1 MTSGSKKILIVD
13 DDRSIRELLTALLRR
28 DHDLAEAASG
38 EEALELAE
46 TFAPDLVLLDIMMPG
61 IDGYETCRRLKSEP
75 SGGRMQIIMVSGKSS
90 REEQLRAYEVGADDY
105 IVKPFDPLEL
115 RSRVQLHCQ
124 LQEAMGTVE
133 SVKTTIDSHNSE
145 LRRISQERIQE
156 IMATQDVAVF
166 ILAKVAESRDN
177 ETGEHLIRMRSYSQI
192 LAEELGRE
200 GPYAQQIDP
209 RFLEDL
215 YRSSPL
221 HDVGKVGISD
231 SILLKPGPLTPDERT
246 VMQTHTTMGADIL
259 DEAVGMSAVG
269 SFLNMAAE
277 IARYH
282 HERVDGTGYPS
293 GLAGRQIPL
302 SARIVAVADV
312 YDALA
317 SVRPYKRAFP
327 PQDAKE
333 MIEADSGRHFDPV
346 IVEALDRRF
355 EDFLNIGRQDFDYSS
370 ANVATKAYLES
381 ATCPSGVPL

>member
-1 MTSGSKKILIVD
+1 MTSGPKKILIVD
-13 DDRSIRELLTALLRR
+13 DDRSIRELLMALLRR
-28 DHDLAEAASG
+28 DHELTEADCG
-38 EEALELAE
+38 EAALELAE
-46 TFAPDLVLLDIMMPG
+46 EFAPDLVLLDIMMPG
-61 IDGYETCRRLKSEP
+61 IDGYETCRRLKSQP
-75 SGGRMQIIMVSGKSS
+75 SGGRMQVIMVSGKSS

-124 LQEAMGTVE
+124 LQDAMGTVE

-145 LRRISQERIQE
+145 LKRLSQERIQE

-192 LAEELGRE
+192 LAEELRRE
-200 GPYAQQIDP
+200 GPHAEQIDQ

-221 HDVGKVGISD
+221 HDVGKVGIGD

-246 VMQTHTTMGADIL
+246 IMERHTTMGADIL
-259 DEAVGMSAVG
+259 DEAVGMSTVG

-282 HERVDGTGYPS
+282 HERFDGTGYPT
-293 GLAGRQIPL
+293 GLAGHQIPL

-317 SVRPYKRAFP
+317 STRPYKRAFP

-333 MIEADSGRHFDPV
+333 MIEIESGQHFDPV

-355 EDFLNIGRQDFDYSS
+355 EDFLKIGQQSFDYSS
-370 ANVATKAYLES
+370 ANVATMAYLEN
-381 ATCPSGVPL
+381 ATCPSGVPQ

>member
-1 MTSGSKKILIVD
+1 MTSGPKKILIVD

-28 DHDLAEAASG
+28 DHDLAEAACG
-38 EEALELAE
+38 EEALELVE

-75 SGGRMQIIMVSGKSS
+75 QGGRMQVIMVSSKSS
-90 REEQLRAYEVGADDY
+90 RQEQLRAYEVGADDY
-105 IVKPFDPLEL
+105 VVKPFDPLEL

-124 LQEAMGTVE
+124 LQEAMGTVD
-133 SVKTTIDSHNSE
+133 SVKTTIDSHHSE
-145 LRRISQERIQE
+145 LKRLSQERTQE

-192 LAEELGRE
+192 LAEELGHE

-231 SILLKPGPLTPDERT
+231 SILLKPGPLTPDERS
-246 VMQTHTTMGADIL
+246 VMQQHTTMGADIL
-259 DEAVGMSAVG
+259 DEAVGMSTVG
-269 SFLNMAAE
+269 GFLSMAAE

-282 HERVDGTGYPS
+282 HEWFDGTGYPS
-293 GLAGRQIPL
+293 GLAGHQIPL
-302 SARIVAVADV
+302 SARIVALADV

-327 PQDAKE
+327 PLDAKE
-333 MIEADSGRHFDPV
+333 MIEAESGRHFDPV
-346 IVEALDRRF
+346 IVKALDKCF
-355 EDFLNIGRQDFDYSS
+355 EDFLKIGKQNVDYSGS
-370 ANVATKAYLES
+370 NVATMAYLEN